1 MMNSIPLSLSTKKE
15 EAIYRFYKLLFVN
28 IYFKISKIE
37 MASQTIFFFSILKI
51 VLKSESQTCII

>member
-1 MMNSIPLSLSTKKE
+1 MMNSILLSLSTKKE
-15 EAIYRFYKLLFVN
+15 EVIDRFYKVLFVN